1 MLLNESTHLPTIYIV
16 PSALCAGS
24 RQKWKASV
32 LILLRVVPD
41 TSSSVGLQLDL
52 ANLLVLPGRPQ
63 ELEDL
68 KNGDT
73 RTEGKGKEQ
82 RLEEGEWQKKAQL
95 RKLVWLGDWARSGV
109 QRP

>member
-1 MLLNESTHLPTIYIV
+1 M
-16 PSALCAGS
+16 
-24 RQKWKASV
+24 
-32 LILLRVVPD
+32 PD

-82 RLEEGEWQKKAQL
+82 RLEEGE
-95 RKLVWLGDWARSGV
+95 
-109 QRP
+109 